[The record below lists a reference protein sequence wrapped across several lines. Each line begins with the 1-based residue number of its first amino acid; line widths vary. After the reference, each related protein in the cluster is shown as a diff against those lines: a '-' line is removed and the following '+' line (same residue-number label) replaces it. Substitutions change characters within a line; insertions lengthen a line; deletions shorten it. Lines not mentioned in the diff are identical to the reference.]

1 MQAANAQPASAAPA
15 PGEVQQ
21 TLRQRILDGDLG
33 GYVLIAPAIILLAL
47 LTVWPL
53 IFSVGISLTNY
64 NGLVKAPLEFV
75 GLDNYVRAF
84 NDPFFIGSL
93 VTTAKVALVALPLQ
107 VILAYVCARIL
118 QEAQGMIGS
127 HLFRTLFIIPTMMSS
142 LTIALFFRYSLDPVI
157 GVGNEVLRFFRLPP
171 LLFFADGQQALMT
184 LIAVYLWQWVP
195 FTSLLV
201 LAGLLG
207 IPRHIYEAADLDGS
221 RWYHRVRYIDVPLLR
236 RVLVI
241 ALILAIVE
249 IIRLF
254 DLVYGTTQGGP
265 GTATYVVSIG
275 IYRIGF
281 QDFNTA
287 LAAATSLMVLVLTIF
302 IAQVFVREMR
312 EGRR

>member
-1 MQAANAQPASAAPA
+1 MEAANAQPTNAAPTS
-15 PGEVQQ
+15 GEVRL
-21 TLRQRILDGDLG
+21 TLRQRIVDGDLG
-33 GYVLIAPAIILLAL
+33 GYVLIAPAIILLAV

-64 NGLVKAPLEFV
+64 NGLVKGPLEFV
-75 GLDNYVRAF
+75 GLDNYAQAL
-84 NDPFFIGSL
+84 NDPFFTGSL
-93 VTTAKVALVALPLQ
+93 VTTAKLAIVALPLQ
-107 VILAYVCARIL
+107 LILGYVCARIL
-118 QEAQGMIGS
+118 QEASGMVAS

-157 GVGNEVLRFFRLPP
+157 GVGNEVLRFLRLPP
-171 LLFFADGQQALMT
+171 LLFFADRDQALVT
-184 LIAVYLWQWVP
+184 LMFVYLWQWVP
-195 FTSLLV
+195 FTALLV

-207 IPRHIYEAADLDGS
+207 IPRQIYEAADLDGS
-221 RWYHRVRYIDVPLLR
+221 RWWHRIRYIDVPLLR
-236 RVLVI
+236 RVLII
-241 ALILAIVE
+241 ALILATVE

-287 LAAATSLMVLVLTIF
+287 LAAATSLMVLVLTIL

-312 EGRR
+312 EDRQ